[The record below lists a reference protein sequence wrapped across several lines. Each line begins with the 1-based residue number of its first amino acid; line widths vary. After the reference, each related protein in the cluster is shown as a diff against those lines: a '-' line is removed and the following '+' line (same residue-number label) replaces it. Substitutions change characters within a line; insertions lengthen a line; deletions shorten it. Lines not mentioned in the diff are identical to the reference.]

1 MNKYIGV
8 EIGGT
13 KQQLAVGYGDGRI
26 LDTRSV
32 KLQYKRGAED
42 ILDWLLENIQELL
55 EKNSDVTRIGVG
67 FGGPLESATGRVLCS
82 LQVPGWKDFS
92 LKTWFEEKFHLP
104 TIVVNDTVAGGI
116 AEIYCGAGRNCPS
129 VFYTNIGTGIGG
141 GIYINGKNYDGIGYG
156 AAYLGNSLIPDW
168 RSDKPGAV
176 TRLEL
181 ICSGRSIENRLNEDG
196 YVPQDCFLGRISGRR
211 IMCTDLADG
220 VKAEDAFCCE
230 ELDRIASSFSIGLAN
245 MLALGGVEKILIGGG
260 VAKMGEILFSRIRKY
275 TAEYAFVANEGR
287 YSIEPCELMDDA
299 VIAGALLA
307 ADGKWM

>member
-42 ILDWLLENIQELL
+42 ILDWLLENIQDLL
-55 EKNSDVTRIGVG
+55 EKNPDVTRIGVG

-116 AEIYCGAGRNCPS
+116 AEIYCGAGRIMT
-129 VFYTNIGTGIGG
+129 V
-141 GIYINGKNYDGIGYG
+141 
-156 AAYLGNSLIPDW
+156 
-168 RSDKPGAV
+168 SDMVPHIWV
-176 TRLEL
+176 T
-181 ICSGRSIENRLNEDG
+181 
-196 YVPQDCFLGRISGRR
+196 
-211 IMCTDLADG
+211 A
-220 VKAEDAFCCE
+220 
-230 ELDRIASSFSIGLAN
+230 
-245 MLALGGVEKILIGGG
+245 
-260 VAKMGEILFSRIRKY
+260 
-275 TAEYAFVANEGR
+275 
-287 YSIEPCELMDDA
+287 
-299 VIAGALLA
+299 
-307 ADGKWM
+307 